1 MQNVKTKGKWLA
13 VVLTSWLL
21 SACGGGE
28 SSSIKTCPTGQTY
41 SSQSQSC
48 VAIPNTPPVLTSARQ
63 FTVSSD
69 VANGTVVYTA
79 SATDVN
85 NDTISFSLTDSRNI
99 FSINSSSGA
108 LSVTNASALVAA
120 APSYTISVTA
130 NDGRQG
136 VTSLTVTVN
145 IELASTGLQ
154 PSVTPAGNQAVI
166 YYFRQDGVYD
176 DWIIHAW
183 NNTECNAYADF
194 ADNGSTEWEIGL
206 APTGLDE
213 HFGIYWLVNLKANAS
228 CANYIVHKGNDKDP
242 DDNDQKLDLSGDRW
256 AFVVSGVGIFYSPDE
271 VEFTAPFAPSMASA
285 HWIDTHT
292 LVWNGSGADVRL
304 MYSQDATLASDFIS
318 AGFLS
323 LTPSSLTSAQQQQVP
338 HLVSWKAYQFDADIE
353 LLRTLV
359 KSQLAVAEFNSEQ
372 QPVRATYV
380 QTAKALDALYTRGEQ
395 DADEAKLGLR
405 YDGDAIHVAV
415 WAPSAKNLK
424 LNVYNA
430 AKTRVA
436 SYQMI
441 ENADSGV
448 WSYQGAKA
456 LDRQYYRFEV
466 EVYHP
471 LTRRIEVVEA
481 TDPYSVN
488 TSTNGRF
495 SQFVNLQ
502 DADLKPAGW
511 DARVVPTLT
520 AVEDAVL
527 LEAHVRDFSIFDS
540 TTSANARGK
549 YTAFTEQSSDA
560 NKNLQRLAEAGVTH
574 LHLLPFNDLANIE
587 ENAANRIDLQNTVA
601 ELCARVASAPVCGVQ
616 SGAATLLSV
625 LQSYA
630 PASDDAYKLIDA
642 MRGLDGFNW
651 GYDPHHFNVIEGSYA
666 TNPEGVQR
674 IVEFRH
680 MVQSVQSSGLQV
692 VMDVVYNHTAS
703 SGLFDNSVFD
713 KLVPGYYHRYNEVT
727 GIIERSTCCENT
739 ASEHR
744 MMAKFV
750 IDSLVHWVEH
760 YGINGVRF
768 DVMGHMPADLILAG
782 REAVQQ
788 IDSKNYF
795 YGEGWNFGEV
805 ANNRLFEQATQYNL
819 AGSKIGT
826 FNDRP
831 RDTIRAAALSQPNVV
846 LSDVDHIRLGMAA
859 TLQNYE
865 LVDKDGQRRK
875 GINFSQSSYALTPA
889 DIINYVDKHD
899 NETLWDALQYALP
912 SGMLVEDRVRLHL
925 LSAAIPLMSQGI
937 PFFQLGLDQLRS
949 KSMDR
954 NSYDS
959 GDWFNAVH
967 YDGVNNNWNVGLP
980 RIEDNPNQSL
990 IGSISANQNI
1000 AVSSADMYLAQQV
1013 FSEFLTIRRDSPL
1026 FRLTSEQAVLA
1037 RVGFHNTGPAQL
1049 PGVIV
1054 KSIDDGM
1061 GQTDLDSAYDA
1072 LVVVVNGTATT
1083 VTPSVAAASGF
1094 TLHPVQQASADS
1106 RVQQASFSLID
1117 GEGQFSVPAYTVAV
1131 FVKPQVGAQG
1141 VGLPADPDFV
1151 PSPFGDAVLYVDGLV
1166 TQPAE
1171 MQYDGSGN
1179 YTVGVTL
1186 SSGDYQFS
1194 ISDLADIG
1202 LNFADVV
1209 AAEDTLSFSAAANGQ
1224 IAFNAGDSGTYLISL
1239 NVAGADYKLAIQ
1251 LQNALVAC
1259 QLADSAEAP
1268 PFAIAGG
1275 GSLFVRGS
1283 HSGWNAMPEYRM
1295 RYKGENR
1302 YQAIATF
1309 DGEFEFKLASDD
1321 GSWTTQLW
1329 VQQENGQIDTST
1341 LQVGTE
1347 YSVAYNDAGTN
1358 NNRTSLVAGT
1368 YSFLMTLSSANPA
1381 KGANVGNLVIEQ
1393 CLAD

>member
-1 MQNVKTKGKWLA
+1 M
-13 VVLTSWLL
+13 
-21 SACGGGE
+21 E
-28 SSSIKTCPTGQTY
+28 
-41 SSQSQSC
+41 
-48 VAIPNTPPVLTSARQ
+48 
-63 FTVSSD
+63 
-69 VANGTVVYTA
+69 NGTLVYTA
-79 SATDVN
+79 TATDAN
-85 NDTISFSLTDSRNI
+85 NDSITFSLTDPRNI

-108 LSVTNASALVAA
+108 VTVTNASALAAA
-120 APSYTISVTA
+120 APSYTITITA

-136 VTSLTVTVN
+136 VANRTVTVN
-145 IELASTGLQ
+145 IELVQTGIQ

-166 YYFRQDGVYD
+166 YYYRQDSDYD
-176 DWIIHAW
+176 GWILHAW
-183 NNTECNAYADF
+183 NNEECNAYADY
-194 ADNGSTEWEIGL
+194 ADNGGTEWETGL
-206 APTGLDE
+206 APSGLDE
-213 HFGIYWLVNLKANAS
+213 NFGVYWLFEIKSAAS

-242 DDNDQKLDLSGDRW
+242 DDNDQKLDLSTDRW
-256 AFVVSGVGIFYSPDE
+256 AFLVSGIGIFYAPED
-271 VEFTAPFAPSMASA
+271 VEFTAPFAPTQASA

-292 LVWNGSGADVRL
+292 LVWNGSGTDVRL
-304 MYSQDATLASDFIS
+304 MYSEDASLASAFSS
-318 AGFLS
+318 AGFIS
-323 LTPSSLTSAQQQQVP
+323 LTASSLTSAQQQLVP
-338 HLVSWKAYQFDADIE
+338 HLASWNAYQFEAEPE

-359 KSQLAVAEFNSEQ
+359 KSQLAVAEFDSEQ
-372 QPVRATYV
+372 EPVRATYV
-380 QTAKALDALYTRGEQ
+380 QTAKALDALYTRGDD
-395 DADEAKLGLR
+395 DADEAELGIR
-405 YDGDAIHVAV
+405 YDGDVIHVAV
-415 WAPSAKNLK
+415 WAPSAKTLK

-436 SYQMI
+436 SYPMT
-441 ENADSGV
+441 ENTDSGV
-448 WSYQGAKA
+448 WHYQGTQA
-456 LDRQYYRFEV
+456 LDRQFYRFEI

-471 LTRRIEVVEA
+471 LTRRIEVIEA

-495 SQFVNLQ
+495 SQFVNLT

-511 DARVVPTLT
+511 DARVVPVLA

-527 LEAHVRDFSIFDS
+527 LEAHVRDFSIFDA
-540 TTSANARGK
+540 TTSAAARGK
-549 YTAFTEQSSDA
+549 YMAFTEVSSDA

-587 ENAANRIDLQNTVA
+587 ESAANRIDLQNTVA
-601 ELCARVASAPVCGVQ
+601 ELCARVASAPVCGVE

-625 LQSYA
+625 FQSYD
-630 PASDDAYKLIDA
+630 PASGDAYKLVDA

-666 TNPEGVQR
+666 SNPDGVQR
-674 IVEFRH
+674 IIEFRQ
-680 MVQSVQSSGLQV
+680 MVQAVQSSGLQI

-788 IDSKNYF
+788 IDANNYF

-805 ANNRLFEQATQYNL
+805 ANNRLFTQATQYNL

-831 RDTIRAAALSQPNVV
+831 RDTIRAAALSQQNVN
-846 LSDVDHIRLGMAA
+846 LSSADHIRLGMAG

-865 LVDKDGQRRK
+865 LRDKDGQRRK

-912 SGMLVEDRVRLHL
+912 NDMQVEDRVRLHL
-925 LSAAIPLMSQGI
+925 LSAAIPIMSQGI

-954 NSYDS
+954 NSFDS
-959 GDWFNAVH
+959 GDWFNAVR
-967 YDGVNNNWNVGLP
+967 YDGINNNWNVGLP
-980 RIEDNPNQSL
+980 RIGDNPNQSL
-990 IGSISANQNI
+990 IGSISANPNI
-1000 AVSSADMYLAQQV
+1000 AVSSADIYLAQQV
-1013 FSEFLTIRRDSPL
+1013 FAEFLNIRRDSPL
-1026 FRLTSEQAVLA
+1026 FRLTSEQAVLR
-1037 RVGFHNTGPAQL
+1037 RVGFHNTGPVQI

-1054 KSIDDGM
+1054 KSIDDGI
-1061 GQTDLDSAYDA
+1061 GQSDLDPAQDA
-1072 LVVVVNGTATT
+1072 IVVVVNGTAAT
-1083 VTPSVAAASGF
+1083 VTPRVAAASGF
-1094 TLHPVQQASADS
+1094 SLHPVQQASADS
-1106 RVQQASFSLID
+1106 RVQQASFSMVD

-1151 PSPFGDAVLYVDGLV
+1151 PSPFGEAVLYAEGL
-1166 TQPAE
+1166 TAQPAE

-1186 SSGDYQFS
+1186 TSGAYQFS
-1194 ISDLADIG
+1194 ISDLADIE

-1209 AAEDTLSFSAAANGQ
+1209 AADETINFSAAENGQ
-1224 IAFNAGDSGTYLISL
+1224 IAFNAAANGTYLISL

-1251 LQNALVAC
+1251 LQNELVAC

-1283 HSGWNAMPEYRM
+1283 HSGWNPMPEFRM
-1295 RYKGENR
+1295 SYKGENR
-1302 YQAIATF
+1302 YQAVAEF

-1329 VQQENGQIDTST
+1329 VQQDNGQIDTST
-1341 LQVGTE
+1341 LQVGID
-1347 YSVAYNDAGTN
+1347 YNVAYNDAGTN

-1368 YSFLMTLSSANPA
+1368 YSFLLTLNSANPA
-1381 KGANVGNLVIEQ
+1381 RGANVGSLVIEQ